1 VRRAAFA
8 RRRRAGYPP
17 CMRRLALL
25 VAASACIASFAGEA
39 PPDIPDP
46 FGLGERLALI
56 DHLRDALQVAV
67 PDDATYEQLV
77 ALYWASRRDA
87 APSAEEALTRDR
99 VQRLRGQL
107 ADEFGIQAEAD
118 AGEDALVARLALAR
132 EGRVA
137 AALAAPT
144 RIAQSEVDNIRARVQ
159 RLGADARAERDKRDE
174 LDGRRRELFTDYEKA
189 RERLAQLAQA
199 GDADAY
205 DALVETIN
213 GMARRDQEL
222 QAAMTTAARRAE
234 QLEGER
240 NETEIR
246 LAMLAAEAG
255 AGDPG
260 DPDAPLADRGALPR
274 PEGLE
279 AQLKAAVVLVM
290 VEERGSGTGFFI
302 SGDGLVVTNAHVLGD
317 KRSAIGLWDAAAKR
331 TPVRLRVVQID
342 DKADLCLLR
351 AEGGPFNVLP
361 MTEVYELS
369 KAMVSAGFPLAGQM
383 ATNLGTSPS
392 DIVVSRGSITSLRR
406 RDDQVEWIQHDCGIA
421 SGSSG
426 GPLVDPASGAVA
438 GVNCM
443 VMEPSA
449 SGGAGA
455 SMSLAI
461 PVRKVR
467 EIFAAHLE

>member
-1 VRRAAFA
+1 
-8 RRRRAGYPP
+8 
-17 CMRRLALL
+17 MRCLALL
-25 VAASACIASFAGEA
+25 VAVSACIASFAGEA

-56 DHLRDALQVAV
+56 DHLRDTMQVQV

-77 ALYWASRRDA
+77 ALYWASQTVR
-87 APSAEEALTRDR
+87 PPTAEEALTRDR
-99 VQRLRGQL
+99 VQRLRAQL
-107 ADEFGIQAEAD
+107 ADEFRVETAAEAS
-118 AGEDALVARLALAR
+118 EDDLVAQLALAR
-132 EGRVA
+132 EGRIA
-137 AALAAPT
+137 AAQVAPT
-144 RIAQSEVDNIRARVQ
+144 RVAQSEVDNIKARAQ
-159 RLGADARAERDKRDE
+159 RLGSDARAERDRRDE
-174 LDGRRRELFTDYEKA
+174 LDGRRRQLFTDYEKA
-189 RERLAQLAQA
+189 RGRLGLVAQG

-205 DALVETIN
+205 NALVDSIN
-213 GMARRDQEL
+213 AMARRDQEL
-222 QAAMTTAARRAE
+222 ATAMTNAAQRAE
-234 QLEGER
+234 RLEGER
-240 NETEIR
+240 NQTEIR

-260 DPDAPLADRGALPR
+260 DPDAPRSDTAALPK

-279 AQLKAAVVLVM
+279 AQLKAAVVLVL
-290 VEERGSGTGFFI
+290 VEGHGSGTGFFI
-302 SGDGLVVTNAHVLGD
+302 SGDGLVVTNAHVLGP
-317 KRSAIGLWDAAAKR
+317 KRSAIGLWDAGAKR
-331 TPVRLRVVQID
+331 SPVRLRVVQID

-361 MTEVYELS
+361 MAEVYELS
-369 KAMVSAGFPLAGQM
+369 KATLSVGFPLASQM
-383 ATNLGTSPS
+383 ASNLGTSPS

-426 GPLVDPASGAVA
+426 GPLVDPESGSVI
-438 GVNCM
+438 GVNSL
-443 VMEPSA
+443 VMDPSA